1 MPVNLVQR
9 QGNLIGRIASGVN
22 KGQLTADEGKA
33 LRQQVRTER
42 QEIVTNRQDGPGLT
56 FPEYAKSQMD
66 LLQIGGEVRQLR
78 RN

>member
-9 QGNLIGRIASGVN
+9 QGNLLGRISAGVN
-22 KGQLTADEGKA
+22 KGQLTTDEGKA
-33 LRQQVRTER
+33 LRQQVRTEHK
-42 QEIVTNRQDGPGLT
+42 EIVTNRQDGPGLT

-66 LLQIGGEVRQLR
+66 LLRIGGEVRQLR